1 MQRSGLLKTLSE
13 SLVQT
18 LPSGSVWVV
27 TVSLCTLVLC
37 LTTFVSHTVASIILL
52 PIIVQISVQIGHP
65 HIPVICCAL
74 AISAGMPNTAK
85 CSWRDLFAHST
96 LWLFWLA
103 MALPFSSFPNINSL
117 LVLDDHG
124 QPYLQVQ
131 DFLRVGVT
139 FSLITSV
146 LIVTLGYGLIIVVLG
161 YTIEPSIIAD

>member
-1 MQRSGLLKTLSE
+1 LLNTLSD
-13 SLVQT
+13 SVIHA
-18 LPSGSVWVV
+18 LPSGSVWEV

-37 LTTFVSHTVASIILL
+37 LTTFVSHTVAAIILL
-52 PIIVQISVQIGHP
+52 PIIVQLSIQIGHP
-65 HIPVICCAL
+65 HIPVISCAL
-74 AISAGMPNTAK
+74 AISAGTKSFDVPHYFVDHLVDIA
-85 CSWRDLFAHST
+85 CLFVSVT
-96 LWLFWLA
+96 A

-146 LIVTLGYGLIIVVLG
+146 LIVTLGYGLIIGVLG
-161 YTIEPSIIAD
+161 YSIEPSTIVTW